1 MDKIWIYLND
11 TQQGPYTPDQLR
23 DLPIDADTPVWFMG
37 LPKWTPAGRV
47 PELAEILA
55 IEPVAP
61 ESEGDEIVIRPVGT
75 GAATA
80 AATIDEPCPKTYIG
94 WSIFVTVCCCSP
106 FSVGALAAS
115 LFVTSLYNR
124 GNLRG
129 ARRASDWAQWL
140 IMISMSVGMFWN
152 FCVSPLL

>member
-1 MDKIWIYLND
+1 MDKIWIFLNG
-11 TQQGPYTPDQLR
+11 TQQGPYTPEQLR
-23 DLPIDADTPVWFMG
+23 DLPVDAETPVWFMG

-47 PELAEILA
+47 PELAELLA
-55 IEPVAP
+55 IETSAP
-61 ESEGDEIVIRPVGT
+61 ESEAAEIVIAPAGT
-75 GAATA
+75 AATA
-80 AATIDEPCPKTYIG
+80 TFDLVDEPCPRTYIG

-106 FSVGALAAS
+106 FSIGALVAS
-115 LFVTSLYNR
+115 LMVTSLYRR

-129 ARRASDWAQWL
+129 SRRASDWAQWL